1 MNSLFR
7 NAGLFISGFLVAIA
21 IYKSP
26 MNIKESYRSSAEDS
40 QNISR
45 TDNSDLSKALAKRNL
60 DEPLKRSALRPLN
73 TIHQTS
79 NYNSYSNGRLSLDS
93 VPEMPGRTEDHI
105 PTAPPTGRP
114 LAEDQTEEDETQKDE
129 PTKTEVTRNYDQNS
143 NQNIPEKA
151 KSISDAEASLSSSMP
166 PIGLI
171 GSNLNENSD
180 SSNSSKDIATRG
192 SGGGVSG
199 GGGSSGGGRNVPG
212 ENTEQGVLPEDF
224 TTAGL
229 QIARRLFAEGDLSEV
244 EYLEY
249 LNLGLN
255 SSESNLRASAINE
268 LVGLKTRN
276 AFLLQA
282 QFASSSGSDI
292 SALNQAIASQY
303 RSASDL
309 RFLSQ
314 IIADNS
320 SVEAQSWA
328 IYSLDVVLN
337 SSNMDFS
344 NPQIRDILVQN
355 ISTSLVQLDSNHPSF
370 AQAQDISR
378 DINNRLT

>member
-26 MNIKESYRSSAEDS
+26 MNLKESYRSSDEDS
-40 QNISR
+40 QNVSR
-45 TDNSDLSKALAKRNL
+45 SDNSDLRSVLAKRNL
-60 DEPLKRSALRPLN
+60 NEPLKKSSLRPQN
-73 TIHQTS
+73 TINQAS

-93 VPEMPGRTEDHI
+93 APDMPGRTEDHI

-129 PTKTEVTRNYDQNS
+129 PTKNQMAQNYDKNS
-143 NQNIPEKA
+143 NQNNPEKT
-151 KSISDAEASLSSSMP
+151 KSNSEAEASLSSSMP

-180 SSNSSKDIATRG
+180 SSNSNTNDIATRG
-192 SGGGVSG
+192 SGGGASG
-199 GGGSSGGGRNVPG
+199 GGGSGGGRNVPG
-212 ENTEQGVLPEDF
+212 ENSELGVLPKDF
-224 TTAGL
+224 TSAGL
-229 QIARRLFAEGDLSEV
+229 QIARRQLAEGELSEN
-244 EYLEY
+244 EYLDY
-249 LNLGLN
+249 ISLGLN
-255 SSESNLRASAINE
+255 ASDASLRASAINE

-276 AFLLQA
+276 AFVLQA
-282 QFASSSGSDI
+282 QFASSSGADI